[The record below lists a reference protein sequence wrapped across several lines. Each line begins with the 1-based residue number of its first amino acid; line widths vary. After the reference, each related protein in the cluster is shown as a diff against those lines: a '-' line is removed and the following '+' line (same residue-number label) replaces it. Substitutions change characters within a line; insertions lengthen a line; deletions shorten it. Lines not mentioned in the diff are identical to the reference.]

1 MTRRRLCWAITSFV
15 IILIG
20 ILGGS
25 LYAIHQI
32 TH

>member
-1 MTRRRLCWAITSFV
+1 MTARQLYWAIASLV
-15 IILIG
+15 ITLIG